1 MKIKKLLIYS
11 GVLVLQIIGLKL
23 LASNPEFIEQYYS
36 NGIYEY
42 TSRLFRYVF
51 GWIPFSFGDLMYTAV
66 IVYLLV
72 AVFKLFRNKFKTFI
86 PFLTQGILFANIIYL
101 AFHVLWGL
109 NYYRLPLHQALGIEN
124 QYTTEEVISLT
135 QRLIK
140 KANMLHER
148 LQPNDT
154 LPVVFQ
160 QDLQDIFDKTPE
172 GYAIVE
178 DNFPKLDYHPKSIK
192 NSLYRYPLSYMGFG
206 GYLNPITQ
214 EGQINGLLP
223 AHRWPLV
230 SCHEE
235 AHQLGFAKENEANFI
250 AVMAT
255 TNNPDPYF
263 KYSGYI
269 FALRYC
275 LSDVYQRN
283 PAAGELLSAKIKP
296 GILANCRQS
305 RDFWM
310 AYQNPLEPLLAKFY
324 GGYLKANN
332 QPAGMQSYNYVVA
345 LLVNYFK
352 KRPLHV

>member
-1 MKIKKLLIYS
+1 MNVKKLLLYAA
-11 GVLVLQIIGLKL
+11 VLLFQFLGIKWI
-23 LASNPEFIEQYYS
+23 AAYPEAVERYYS
-36 NGIYEY
+36 TGLFEY
-42 TSRLFRYVF
+42 ISVLFRYLF
-51 GWIPFSFGDLMYTAV
+51 GWIPFSFGDVMYTA
-66 IVYLLV
+66 IIIYAIIALV
-72 AVFKLFRNKFKTFI
+72 KLIKNRFKT
-86 PFLTQGILFANIIYL
+86 LGIYCTKALLFANVIYF
-101 AFHVLWGL
+101 AFHFLWGF
-109 NYYRLPLHQALGIEN
+109 NYYRLPLHKALNIEN
-124 QYTTEEVISLT
+124 EYTTEELISLT

-140 KANMLHER
+140 EANALHET
-148 LQPNDT
+148 LQSTDS
-154 LPVVFQ
+154 LPVDFHQ
-160 QDLQDIFDKTPE
+160 NLEEIFDKTPD

-178 DNFPKLDYHPKSIK
+178 DNFPELEYHPKSIK

-206 GYLNPITQ
+206 GYLNPITL
-214 EGQINGLLP
+214 ESQINGLLP

-275 LSDVYQRN
+275 LNDVYARN
-283 PAAGELLSAKIKP
+283 PAAGELLTNKIRP
-296 GILANCRQS
+296 GILANYRQS
-305 RDFWM
+305 RDFWI

-324 GGYLKANN
+324 GGFLKANN
-332 QPAGMQSYNYVVA
+332 QPAGMQSYSYVVA

-352 KRPLHV
+352 SRPQLP